1 MRNPLRLPPKPA
13 HLLIPLIAIPLL
25 AACDTGGQLPYED
38 AGADQGIS
46 TYETGGVAE
55 PDPKFNTS
63 PLSQKTTAAKTTT
76 TVASRPTTGQMTKS
90 QTTVGQTAGGQSAST
105 TASSTTAS
113 STTGSSTAVPA
124 PADTTAAAT
133 TSSPAA
139 AADTATKPAKNSTD
153 QYLLTPV
160 GTSGGS
166 GISYQQSGSAT
177 APVVAVFDA
186 SNPHL
191 IDVIVRDAS
200 PVSKAYLTDPQRQQ
214 YASGAIDHKTV
225 TYDPESAADSDIGV
239 HVMTNPATLLSGAG
253 VSIPIVPSGS
263 TAGGILNESHFSF
276 TIPDR
281 TVYDTTWQRWII
293 HIEINDGIS
302 TRSMELLPP
311 KPATAG

>member
-38 AGADQGIS
+38 SSADQGVS
-46 TYETGGVAE
+46 TYESAPVAE
-55 PDPKFNTS
+55 PDPAFNTS
-63 PLSQKTTAAKTTT
+63 PLSKKSTATAT
-76 TVASRPTTGQMTKS
+76 ASRPTNVQFAATQAK
-90 QTTVGQTAGGQSAST
+90 
-105 TASSTTAS
+105 TASATTPS
-113 STTGSSTAVPA
+113 STAAPSTAVPA

-133 TSSPAA
+133 TSSPATA
-139 AADTATKPAKNSTD
+139 ANTATKPAKNSTD

-160 GTSGGS
+160 DNGGSS
-166 GISYQQSGSAT
+166 GISYQQNASVN
-177 APVVAVFDA
+177 APVIAVFDA
-186 SNPHL
+186 NDPHQ
-191 IDVIVRDAS
+191 IDVIVRDSS
-200 PVSKAYLTDPQRQQ
+200 PVSKAYLLDPQRQQ
-214 YASGAIDHKTV
+214 YAAGAIDHKSV

-263 TAGGILNESHFSF
+263 TAGGILNESHFSLS
-276 TIPDR
+276 IPDR
-281 TVYDTTWQRWII
+281 AVYDKTWQRWVI

-311 KPATAG
+311 KPAAAS